1 MIVVEAVRP
10 TAKELRPLQSGWGVL
25 HWIACLPLYVGFVGF
40 LVFGLVAMGPDG
52 DAYPPGL
59 LFVFFGGTFIA
70 WATSFRLTAW
80 VNARATSKAPASG
93 TDWRWTLSQDGLT
106 FDTPLQANR
115 IDWRAVKAMQEER
128 DRFVFLVLPGHN
140 PVLPKRLLTEEQ
152 SEALRSLVD
161 DLSQKG
167 VLGAGVD

>member
-10 TAKELRPLQSGWGVL
+10 TAKELRPLQSGWGAL
-25 HWIACLPLYVGFVGF
+25 HWVACVPLYIGFVGF
-40 LVFGLVAMGPDG
+40 LVFGLVALGPNG

-59 LFVFFGGTFIA
+59 LFVFFAGTFLV
-70 WATSFRLTAW
+70 WAASYRLSAW
-80 VNARATSKAPASG
+80 VNAKATMAAPAGSL
-93 TDWRWTLSQDGLT
+93 DWRWTISEAGLT

-115 IDWRAVKAMQEER
+115 TDWKAIKAMKEER

-140 PVLPKRLLTEEQ
+140 PVLPKRLLTDEQ
-152 SEALRSLVD
+152 AQDLRTLVD
-161 DLSQKG
+161 ALDRRG